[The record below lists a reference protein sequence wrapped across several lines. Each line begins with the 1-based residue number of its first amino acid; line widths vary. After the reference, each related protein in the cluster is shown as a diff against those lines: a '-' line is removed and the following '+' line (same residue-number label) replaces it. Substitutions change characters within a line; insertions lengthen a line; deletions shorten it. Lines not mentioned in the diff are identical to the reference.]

1 MSEKEELNNFD
12 VINEIFDNCELTSTQ
27 KLVALGILKHR
38 NKENFA
44 CHPKLETIMKNTS
57 LSRPAVRKAI
67 QALEKRKII
76 TRIKLVT
83 GKRVD
88 VTKYFFI
95 ADMNRQKEILKNRTS
110 PLNRN
115 PENSD
120 ERDLFAEFF

>member
-1 MSEKEELNNFD
+1 MSDKEELNNFD
-12 VINEIFDNCELTSTQ
+12 VINEIFKNCKLSSTQ

-76 TRIKLVT
+76 RRVQLVT

-88 VTKYFFI
+88 VTKYYFLE
-95 ADMNRQKEILKNRTS
+95 DLDRQKEIFESDTS

-115 PENSD
+115 PENEN
-120 ERDLFAEFF
+120 ERDLFGECF